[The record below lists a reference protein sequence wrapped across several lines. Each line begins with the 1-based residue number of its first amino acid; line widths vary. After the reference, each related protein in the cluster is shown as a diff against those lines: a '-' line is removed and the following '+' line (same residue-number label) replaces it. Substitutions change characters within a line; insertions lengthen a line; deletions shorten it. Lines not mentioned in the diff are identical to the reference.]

1 MLYVR
6 YSINLVVKTCYD
18 VNGSRLL
25 EFWLE
30 ECVCVCVCVCVSLG
44 LDFYFIDRSISP
56 AVL

>member
-6 YSINLVVKTCYD
+6 YSINVVVKTCYD
-18 VNGSRLL
+18 VNGSKLL
-25 EFWLE
+25 ELWLE
-30 ECVCVCVCVCVSLG
+30 EYVCVYVCVSLG